1 MRNSFR
7 SNSRFR
13 LTPKRINFSVTISI
27 WFSDQC
33 LDWTKRQKWIFSDKD
48 RRSTNERNFSFDD
61 DAAAVSTRRLFQW
74 KENDRIECS
83 KSMFHFLIV
92 KLNSSKNQTIV
103 ILAQNKESLG
113 SVTFFTKKNFSYTIG
128 SNVVRLSVPA
138 WIVHPLVRSRNMRLR
153 KQSRL

>member
-1 MRNSFR
+1 M
-7 SNSRFR
+7 
-13 LTPKRINFSVTISI
+13 TISI

-113 SVTFFTKKNFSYTIG
+113 SVTFFTKKTSRT
-128 SNVVRLSVPA
+128 
-138 WIVHPLVRSRNMRLR
+138 PLVPTSFVYLFQHESFILWFEVEICDFVNNRVYKSIVSSDINSRIT
-153 KQSRL
+153 